1 LPPAITRGAGRG
13 TSSQRLNAAELSEIG
28 VVTVDADLV
37 SCHVLPPD
45 ATAQTQASGPRR
57 KAVIASR
64 IQAARSYAETAR
76 CGRSELLA
84 YFGDH
89 YNPPCGRCDN
99 DAATR
104 TTGRAAS
111 HTDRPGPG
119 RRVHHRLWGDG
130 TLLDQDDYELIIV
143 CDAIGYRTLTRAAL
157 ANGLLT
163 EL

>member
-1 LPPAITRGAGRG
+1 M
-13 TSSQRLNAAELSEIG
+13 
-28 VVTVDADLV
+28 TVDANTV

-45 ATAQTQASGPRR
+45 ATAQMQASGRRR

-89 YNPPCGRCDN
+89 YDPACGRCDN
-99 DAATR
+99 DAATG

-130 TLLDQDDYELIIV
+130 TLLDQDDYADHRLRRNRLPHPHPGRAGQRPAHRALTKRSSLISGV
-143 CDAIGYRTLTRAAL
+143 CGL
-157 ANGLLT
+157 APA
-163 EL
+163 